1 MNTDNIIDYAM
12 PMMRIEILLREMHD
26 YLLDGHLDIAQDLS
40 VNLITEAK
48 LLCNT
53 LILMKERQDA
63 LRKLTKAVQARVR
76 TVRWYTCRE
85 EQTSRA

>member
-1 MNTDNIIDYAM
+1 MVNTDNIIDYAM

-26 YLLDGHLDIAQDLS
+26 YLLDGHMDIAQDLS

-63 LRKLTKAVQARVR
+63 LRK
-76 TVRWYTCRE
+76 
-85 EQTSRA
+85 

>member
-26 YLLDGHLDIAQDLS
+26 YLLDGHMDIAQDLS

-53 LILMKERQDA
+53 LILMEERQDA
-63 LRKLTKAVQARVR
+63 LRK
-76 TVRWYTCRE
+76 
-85 EQTSRA
+85 

>member
-1 MNTDNIIDYAM
+1 MNTDSIVDYAM

-26 YLLDGHLDIAQDLS
+26 YLLDGHMDIAQDLS

-63 LRKLTKAVQARVR
+63 LRK
-76 TVRWYTCRE
+76 
-85 EQTSRA
+85 